1 MGGRIVVGVDGSAA
15 SVAALAWAGRHAAA
29 TGGTVE
35 VVTVWERDPY
45 AAAPPM
51 GAPGIPAG
59 IPVASAEVDA
69 AVAEEARDA
78 ALIAV
83 TEAGLDEL
91 GVPVQLRE
99 TQGHPAP
106 VLVEVSRDADL
117 VVVGPSGHGA
127 FVGMLL
133 GSVATHLITHAH
145 CPVVVVRGDD

>member
-1 MGGRIVVGVDGSAA
+1 
-15 SVAALAWAGRHAAA
+15 
-29 TGGTVE
+29 
-35 VVTVWERDPY
+35 
-45 AAAPPM
+45 M

-78 ALIAV
+78 AQIAV

-106 VLVEVSRDADL
+106 VLVEVSREADL

-127 FVGMLL
+127 FVGMPKPPSSRPPLSVGRPRMSRGLL
-133 GSVATHLITHAH
+133 TFCV
-145 CPVVVVRGDD
+145 PGDQP